1 MSTSSYVEPTHR
13 HRYTVYAQTR
23 IGKPLYHTAGDSFA
37 LALSL
42 AKEHLRA
49 ARRTV
54 IVRDDGQ
61 TISLE
66 RT

>member
-1 MSTSSYVEPTHR
+1 MQHFEPNHR
-13 HRYTVYAQTR
+13 HRYNVFARTR
-23 IGKPLYHTAGDSFA
+23 AGKPLFVTAGDSFS
-37 LALSL
+37 LALSV

>member
-1 MSTSSYVEPTHR
+1 MQHFEANHR

-23 IGKPLYHTAGDSFA
+23 AGKPLYHAAGTSFD